1 LEEKGGPFETWL
13 ALQNRQ
19 GLFPNQVASR
29 LSSQSRAGNLSGEQR
44 EGKGIMSRCFVTI
57 LVCLSVVHGLSR
69 PGACQTRAGLES
81 YFRQNIG
88 LKPHQVDDIRKGKPV
103 VKVMKSRIPADIIV
117 FGAVHINAI
126 PESYIEFSND
136 FDRLRTLPI
145 YLAIAKFSNPPAV
158 SDLKGFSFGAEDV
171 EELRSCKPGNCKIQL
186 PAESME
192 AYQKSIDWN
201 APDIQERVNK
211 LLRQR
216 TIERLQAY
224 QRDGNR
230 ALITYDDKD
239 EPLDPAKQF
248 EAILSYA
255 QTLPTKLPDCR
266 HYLLAYPDAK
276 PANTQDMFYWTNEK
290 FGLKP
295 TLRVIHV
302 VTKKGQSANEPA
314 YAIAEKQLY
323 ASHYFQTALNITFL
337 VRNTDTSSTGFYLL
351 RAMGSTQAGL
361 TGFKG
366 SLIRSK
372 AVKQAASFLEKWL
385 EDLKN
390 NLEKPGARSALH

>member
-1 LEEKGGPFETWL
+1 
-13 ALQNRQ
+13 
-19 GLFPNQVASR
+19 
-29 LSSQSRAGNLSGEQR
+29 
-44 EGKGIMSRCFVTI
+44 MSRCFAII

-69 PGACQTRAGLES
+69 LGACQTSAELES

-88 LKPHQVDDIRKGKPV
+88 LKQDQVDEIRKGKPV
-103 VKVMKSRIPADIIV
+103 AKVMKSRTPDDIIV
-117 FGAVHINAI
+117 FGAVHINST
-126 PESYIEFSND
+126 PESYIEF
-136 FDRLRTLPI
+136 FDDLARLRTLPI
-145 YLAIAKFSNPPAV
+145 YAAVAKFSNPPAV
-158 SDLKGFSFGAEDV
+158 SDLNGFSFGAEDLK
-171 EELRSCKPGNCKIQL
+171 ELKSCKPGDCKIQL

-192 AYQKSIDWN
+192 AYQKSVDWN

-239 EPLDPAKQF
+239 EPLNPAKQF

-255 QTLPTKLPDCR
+255 QTLPANLPDFR

-276 PANTQDMFYWTNEK
+276 PANTKDVFYWTNEK

-295 TLRVIHV
+295 TLREIHV
-302 VTKKGQSANEPA
+302 VTRKAQSANEPA
-314 YAIAEKQLY
+314 YTIAEKQLY
-323 ASHYFQTALNITFL
+323 ASHYFQTTLNLTFI
-337 VRNTDTSSTGFYLL
+337 VRDADTSSSGFYLL

-361 TGFKG
+361 RGFKG
-366 SLIRSK
+366 SIIRRK
-372 AVKQAASFLEKWL
+372 AVKQAVSFLENWL
-385 EDLKN
+385 VDVKN
-390 NLEKPGARSALH
+390 NLEKPGARSEPHCVGISATAEAAPAVTLDSTP